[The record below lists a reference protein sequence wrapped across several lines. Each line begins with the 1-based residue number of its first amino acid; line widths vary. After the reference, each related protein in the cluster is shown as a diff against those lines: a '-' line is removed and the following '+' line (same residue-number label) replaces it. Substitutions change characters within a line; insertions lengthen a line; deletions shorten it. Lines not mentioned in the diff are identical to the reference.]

1 MDETNL
7 LLEVGSGALNDLTT
21 EEKNAILNKY
31 SDGEE
36 KLAGMK
42 VFYILMRKFKPNYR
56 MGRMY
61 EDLSRKYEAYRDIY
75 YEYARS
81 TNAGRHGIDPDTQER
96 SDVIRYKFISPTR
109 S

>member
-1 MDETNL
+1 MQEGNL
-7 LLEVGSGALNDLTT
+7 LLEVGSEAISDLTPD
-21 EEKNAILNKY
+21 EKSALLNKY

-42 VFYILMRKFKPNYR
+42 VFYILMRKFQPNYR

-61 EDLSRKYEAYRDIY
+61 EDLSRKYEAYRNIY

-81 TNAGRHGIDPDTQER
+81 VNAGRHGSNLEEER
-96 SDVIRYKFISPTR
+96 YDVERYKFISHNR
-109 S
+109 R